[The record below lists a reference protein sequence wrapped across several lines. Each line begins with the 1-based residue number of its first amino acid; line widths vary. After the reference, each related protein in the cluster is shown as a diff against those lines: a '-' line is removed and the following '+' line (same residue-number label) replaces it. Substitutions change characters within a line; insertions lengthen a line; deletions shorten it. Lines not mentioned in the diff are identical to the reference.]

1 MAKDQ
6 DIFVRRI
13 IRRARPAAQGSVMNT
28 ANAGGS
34 LSSPEIADE
43 VITDSGEVKR
53 LWTPGDPWDDHYYF
67 GGRP

>member
-1 MAKDQ
+1 
-6 DIFVRRI
+6 
-13 IRRARPAAQGSVMNT
+13 MNT